1 MRLKIS
7 PEIRRN
13 RRTGGS
19 FSDYLEIP
27 NDGVGSFL
35 IHQVLAVIK
44 AEIRNN
50 VSAKLSLPGE
60 AINHILTRPTDG

>member
-1 MRLKIS
+1 VKFSGKRAAASPIISRFRMLDRLTQAR
-7 PEIRRN
+7 PDH
-13 RRTGGS
+13 G
-19 FSDYLEIP
+19 F
-27 NDGVGSFL
+27 V
-35 IHQVLAVIK
+35 HQVLAVIK